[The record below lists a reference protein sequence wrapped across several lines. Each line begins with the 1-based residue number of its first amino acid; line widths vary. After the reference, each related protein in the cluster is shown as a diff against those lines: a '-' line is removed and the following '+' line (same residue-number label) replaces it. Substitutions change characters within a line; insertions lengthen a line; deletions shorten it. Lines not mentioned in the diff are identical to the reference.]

1 MRTIFKTLV
10 LLLIANLTF
19 GQGIQIGARGGANW
33 STMTKF
39 DLIENITPTF
49 RLMPSGGAALFAEFP
64 ITEQFSI
71 RPEFAYTQ
79 KGFLV
84 KESLSMSGTEFLG
97 VNIPIGGTLA
107 FKTNYIEL
115 PVLAKLKIGDP
126 YAPHAYLIVGPSV
139 GYMTDAKAII
149 RVLGLFPL
157 RPSIGT
163 GYFNRFELSGV
174 GAFGFEFPVGN
185 GNIFIEG
192 RYQHGFSRVL
202 DIPLLELPVR
212 NRTVGVSAGF
222 SFPIGYRE

>member
-1 MRTIFKTLV
+1 MRTIFKTLAM
-10 LLLIANLTF
+10 LLFAHLSF
-19 GQGIQIGARGGANW
+19 GQRIQLGARGGANW

-84 KESLSMSGTEFLG
+84 KESLDMSGSEFLG
-97 VNIPIGGTLA
+97 VDIPIGGTLA
-107 FKTNYIEL
+107 FKTNYAEL
-115 PVLAKLKIGDP
+115 PVLAKLKLGDP
-126 YAPHAYLIVGPSV
+126 YSPHGYLILGPSV

-157 RPSIGT
+157 KPSIST
-163 GYFNRFELSGV
+163 DYFHRFELSGV
-174 GAFGFEFPVGN
+174 GALGFEVPVGN

-202 DIPLLELPVR
+202 DIPMLELPVR
-212 NRTVGVSAGF
+212 NRTLGVSAGF

>member
-1 MRTIFKTLV
+1 MRTIFKTLAF
-10 LLLIANLTF
+10 LLITQLSF
-19 GQGIQIGARGGANW
+19 GQGIQIGARGGASW

-39 DLIENITPTF
+39 DLIENITPSF
-49 RLMPSGGAALFAEFP
+49 RLMPAAGGALFAEFP

-84 KESLSMSGTEFLG
+84 KESLNMSGTEFLG
-97 VNIPIGGTLA
+97 VNIPIRGTLA

-115 PVLAKLKIGDP
+115 PVLAKLKLGDSDS
-126 YAPHAYLIVGPSV
+126 PHAYLIVGPSV
-139 GYMTDAKAII
+139 GFMTDAKAII

-163 GYFNRFELSGV
+163 GFFHQFEFSGV
-174 GAFGFEFPVGN
+174 GGIGAEFPVGN

-202 DIPLLELPVR
+202 DIPLVELPVR
-212 NRTVGVSAGF
+212 NRTFGVSAGF
-222 SFPIGYRE
+222 SFPIGYNE